1 MRKMRHKNW
10 KTYLK
15 IACSWLLIFSIC
27 FMNLETVSASEDE
40 TSVVTEQEETQ
51 DTEAF
56 TSETDAQQTE
66 TEQTSEQFTSETE
79 TETSAET
86 EEQIPDSIEVEK
98 LEKEIQE
105 ATSNGQVPTT
115 KLVEYVDE
123 SGNAIEGAPE
133 TIELGKISDHSE
145 LNISDKDYEFK
156 SAKVNDADCS
166 FIGVYKDTVYWSSD
180 NINANKFTDGQK
192 LIMTYALKEKEK
204 ESETSGTE
212 DLEQET
218 DTTETKE
225 SETETSEKSSEFDID
240 FYVIIDG
247 NKVKLQHNDITG
259 IATWKDRR
267 TTYYGVSIEDLL
279 LIYEEFGFVKNGENQ
294 NPDANNKFVSAYRGK
309 SGIEYGKVYTDTE
322 SGKTYVSY
330 NYGQNKQGEAIDV
343 YYLPNGTGGAFNL
356 KDSVKKDNSFYSVE
370 VKGEGQDRIRYALTG
385 TVVEEAVADFN
396 PQLPDQT
403 DQIEWTCMGT
413 DDKVIDGIRESGNQT
428 RFAIGKITQS
438 YVIQRADQT
447 SFDIQFYIYADNE
460 VRKLPA
466 DSLKKVY
473 KWNRQGRC
481 YLSVSDL
488 AEIYREFGLNAEE
501 TQSGNYFPYTVR
513 GEKTLAQA
521 TVVTYKGQQYVSYNL
536 DKQEATV
543 PTDVYYMP
551 KGASDG
557 EKIPDNYSDQMKQNK
572 NSFYSVTVINPDGN
586 RTVSYYKKDSA
597 VTISVDPGDTKESDW
612 LCASEDENETIFPVK
627 QGDKLTFSIGKIEQP
642 YTVACSTF
650 APATLNIKFYT
661 FVNNERYNV
670 LNEEIPVIKDTT
682 TKPGTVYY
690 YISNDELKKH
700 FEKF

>member
-1 MRKMRHKNW
+1 MRHKNW

-259 IATWKDRR
+259 IATWKDGR

-428 RFAIGKITQS
+428 RFAIGKIKQS

-447 SFDIQFYIYADNE
+447 
-460 VRKLPA
+460 L
-466 DSLKKVY
+466 SL
-473 KWNRQGRC
+473 
-481 YLSVSDL
+481 
-488 AEIYREFGLNAEE
+488 IH
-501 TQSGNYFPYTVR
+501 
-513 GEKTLAQA
+513 
-521 TVVTYKGQQYVSYNL
+521 
-536 DKQEATV
+536 
-543 PTDVYYMP
+543 
-551 KGASDG
+551 
-557 EKIPDNYSDQMKQNK
+557 I
-572 NSFYSVTVINPDGN
+572 
-586 RTVSYYKKDSA
+586 
-597 VTISVDPGDTKESDW
+597 
-612 LCASEDENETIFPVK
+612 
-627 QGDKLTFSIGKIEQP
+627 
-642 YTVACSTF
+642 
-650 APATLNIKFYT
+650 
-661 FVNNERYNV
+661 
-670 LNEEIPVIKDTT
+670 
-682 TKPGTVYY
+682 
-690 YISNDELKKH
+690 
-700 FEKF
+700 

>member
-1 MRKMRHKNW
+1 MRHKNW

-86 EEQIPDSIEVEK
+86 EKQIPDSIEVEK

-225 SETETSEKSSEFDID
+225 SETE
-240 FYVIIDG
+240 V
-247 NKVKLQHNDITG
+247 
-259 IATWKDRR
+259 
-267 TTYYGVSIEDLL
+267 LL
-279 LIYEEFGFVKNGENQ
+279 LLGTKLSSDVYSNYVKFFEGEQIVVIHEKEHYTDCKADMVIYDQ
-294 NPDANNKFVSAYRGK
+294 P
-309 SGIEYGKVYTDTE
+309 GKVL
-322 SGKTYVSY
+322 S
-330 NYGQNKQGEAIDV
+330 
-343 YYLPNGTGGAFNL
+343 NL
-356 KDSVKKDNSFYSVE
+356 GY
-370 VKGEGQDRIRYALTG
+370 
-385 TVVEEAVADFN
+385 DF
-396 PQLPDQT
+396 
-403 DQIEWTCMGT
+403 
-413 DDKVIDGIRESGNQT
+413 
-428 RFAIGKITQS
+428 
-438 YVIQRADQT
+438 
-447 SFDIQFYIYADNE
+447 
-460 VRKLPA
+460 
-466 DSLKKVY
+466 
-473 KWNRQGRC
+473 
-481 YLSVSDL
+481 
-488 AEIYREFGLNAEE
+488 
-501 TQSGNYFPYTVR
+501 
-513 GEKTLAQA
+513 
-521 TVVTYKGQQYVSYNL
+521 
-536 DKQEATV
+536 
-543 PTDVYYMP
+543 
-551 KGASDG
+551 
-557 EKIPDNYSDQMKQNK
+557 
-572 NSFYSVTVINPDGN
+572 
-586 RTVSYYKKDSA
+586 
-597 VTISVDPGDTKESDW
+597 
-612 LCASEDENETIFPVK
+612 
-627 QGDKLTFSIGKIEQP
+627 
-642 YTVACSTF
+642 
-650 APATLNIKFYT
+650 
-661 FVNNERYNV
+661 
-670 LNEEIPVIKDTT
+670 
-682 TKPGTVYY
+682 
-690 YISNDELKKH
+690 
-700 FEKF
+700 